1 MHQYQERLYHR
12 HSCTLQIAS
21 PTRRSLFLPGKSSS
35 AELPQHSRF
44 LAIVGRSLRIA
55 RGVRGVPHEPT
66 SFTAV
71 VLHER
76 RANRRCGRVRATDGA
91 DRSAGQIKDWGDCHK
106 RPRPLTLRLSW
117 RDVNGSRGLRKHLCE
132 LINQARHREGDALG
146 SVNLLGERQ
155 RRAQRCHSAA
165 DIAPVT
171 GVGAL

>member
-1 MHQYQERLYHR
+1 VWQGE
-12 HSCTLQIAS
+12 SD
-21 PTRRSLFLPGKSSS
+21 RR
-35 AELPQHSRF
+35 
-44 LAIVGRSLRIA
+44 GRQ
-55 RGVRGVPHEPT
+55 
-66 SFTAV
+66 
-71 VLHER
+71 ER
-76 RANRRCGRVRATDGA
+76 RADQGL
-91 DRSAGQIKDWGDCHK
+91 GDCHK